1 VSAVRTDRVTK
12 RAGTTGLRRT
22 ARGSDRDNRGR
33 DDRKPPRMSR
43 AYAGRHLGP
52 LPVAT
57 VVAWQVGIGLL
68 AAGIAQGG
76 WLLIVGAVVFVL
88 VAGATVVYWNG
99 RPAWRWLRVWASY
112 RGRNSRAG
120 VAPPHDPGL
129 APIREWLPAFELA
142 SVAGRR
148 AERPVGVAHDGAGYV
163 VVLGPRSEDL
173 IASADPVNIPLRA
186 LASVGDAE
194 GVRLASA
201 QLLIRTLPAPAPT
214 LGAYGAQVGA
224 SYHEISGG
232 STPSLMSWWI
242 ALRLEP
248 GRDGTAVT
256 LDGDDVDAVRR
267 ALRTSVG
274 WATKVLSSSGLPC
287 RPLDESELREVLD
300 LTLGVDPQHVP
311 GSRRERRTAESWRG
325 WTCDGVAHV
334 SGWLRSWPRAGIP
347 SLSRLLDAM
356 AGLPVRSA
364 TASLG
369 LTWTPEHT
377 VRATTYVRVSAD
389 DPKAARTAFRQ
400 LTKQSRSARI
410 SVVRLDGEQLP
421 GVLATIPLGGGTP

>member
-1 VSAVRTDRVTK
+1 
-12 RAGTTGLRRT
+12 
-22 ARGSDRDNRGR
+22 
-33 DDRKPPRMSR
+33 
-43 AYAGRHLGP
+43 
-52 LPVAT
+52 
-57 VVAWQVGIGLL
+57 
-68 AAGIAQGG
+68 
-76 WLLIVGAVVFVL
+76 
-88 VAGATVVYWNG
+88 
-99 RPAWRWLRVWASY
+99 
-112 RGRNSRAG
+112 
-120 VAPPHDPGL
+120 
-129 APIREWLPAFELA
+129 
-142 SVAGRR
+142 
-148 AERPVGVAHDGAGYV
+148 
-163 VVLGPRSEDL
+163 
-173 IASADPVNIPLRA
+173 
-186 LASVGDAE
+186 
-194 GVRLASA
+194 
-201 QLLIRTLPAPAPT
+201 
-214 LGAYGAQVGA
+214 
-224 SYHEISGG
+224 
-232 STPSLMSWWI
+232 MSWWI

-248 GRDGTAVT
+248 GRGGTAVT
-256 LDGDDVDAVRR
+256 LDSDDIDAVRR

-334 SGWLRSWPRAGIP
+334 TGWLRSWPRAGIP
-347 SLSRLLDAM
+347 SMSRLLDAM

-369 LTWTPEHT
+369 LTWTPEGT
-377 VRATTYVRVSAD
+377 VRTTTYVRVSAE